1 MKALYAP
8 FGILFGVIGG
18 LIGGQIFKQV
28 WKLVAKEEDAP
39 SARESEYGWKEVLPA
54 AALSAVR
61 LPAAIKAP
69 VTCGRRVGST
79 ACGSPALLS
88 RGLKASGSITCT

>member
-28 WKLVAKEEDAP
+28 WKLIAKEEDAP

-54 AALSAVR
+54 AALQGAIFAVVKATVDR
-61 LPAAIKAP
+61 KGEQGFQELTGVCPAD
-69 VTCGRRVGST
+69 
-79 ACGSPALLS
+79 
-88 RGLKASGSITCT
+88 